1 MHNDR
6 LHSDRLQNDR
16 RNYLSLVV
24 IVTLFL
30 SLTSFSFGQ
39 DPATNWLKM
48 TPSTSPSGRGAMAM
62 VYDGVSQK
70 IILFGGYDAFSYLN
84 DTWTWDG
91 ATWTKIATANAPS
104 PRAASGIGFDRVTGK
119 VVLFGGYDGT
129 NYFGDTWLFDGS
141 NNTWTQANP
150 ATVPTAVTLPML
162 FNDPLN
168 GRVDQFGGFD
178 GFLFQGITWRWS
190 GSDWIQV
197 PCTTNPYARGAG
209 TAVYDP
215 VHKNVVLW
223 GGLGDLNPLNTWTF
237 DGTNWTEQ
245 FPATQPDITYY
256 LGSTY
261 DTALQQVIITGGFDS
276 SNFSET
282 WVWTGSDWL
291 KLTPQIVPPGRV
303 SLGLAYDEASQQL
316 VMFGGQNA
324 TTLFNGTWKLTKR

>member
-1 MHNDR
+1 
-6 LHSDRLQNDR
+6 
-16 RNYLSLVV
+16 
-24 IVTLFL
+24 
-30 SLTSFSFGQ
+30 
-39 DPATNWLKM
+39 
-48 TPSTSPSGRGAMAM
+48 M

-70 IILFGGYDAFSYLN
+70 IILFGGYDATSYLN
-84 DTWTWDG
+84 DTWAWDG
-91 ATWTKIATANAPS
+91 TTWTQIVTANAPS
-104 PRAASGIGFDRVTGK
+104 PRAASGIAFDRVAGK

-129 NYFGDTWLFDGS
+129 NYLGDTWLFDGS

-150 ATVPTAVTLPML
+150 NTVPTAVTLPML

-168 GRVDQFGGFD
+168 GHVDQFGGFD
-178 GFLFQGITWRWS
+178 GFLYQDITWRWS
-190 GSDWIQV
+190 GNNWIEV
-197 PCTTNPYARGAG
+197 HTATSPYARGAG

-245 FPATQPDITYY
+245 FPVTRPDITYY

-261 DTALQQVIITGGFDS
+261 DSALQQVIITGGFDS

-291 KLTPQIVPPGRV
+291 KLTPQINPPGRV

-316 VMFGGQNA
+316 IMFGGQNA
-324 TTLFNGTWKLTKR
+324 TTLFNGTWKLAKR